1 VIGESCLDR
10 LACSIGGKTILPLAI
25 NTISQMLQ
33 NPDWKHRFAALMAI
47 SAVGEGCH
55 DQISPIL
62 NQIVDAIIPFLADSH
77 PRVRYAACN
86 ALGQMSTDFCP
97 TFEETFHAKV
107 IPGLLTLLDDYDN
120 PRVQAHAGAALVN
133 FFEECP
139 QKIVISYLE
148 TVVSKIEQVLN
159 VKVKEVSIGL
169 NILFSLSLL

>member
-1 VIGESCLDR
+1 
-10 LACSIGGKTILPLAI
+10 
-25 NTISQMLQ
+25 MLQ
-33 NPDWKHRFAALMAI
+33 NTDWKHRFAALMAI

-62 NQIVDAIIPFLADSH
+62 HQIVDAIIPFLNDSH

-97 TFEETFHAKV
+97 NFEEMFHSKV
-107 IPGLLTLLDDYDN
+107 IPNLLLLLDDYEN
-120 PRVQAHAGAALVN
+120 PKVQAHAGAALVN

-148 TVVSKIEQVLN
+148 TVVNKIEQVLN
-159 VKVKEVSIGL
+159 VKVKEVSTL
-169 NILFSLSLL
+169 YKYCLSVSLD